1 MKIRKKNNNMAR
13 IAKLSRAL
21 LRLETIGVISLHT
34 GHQLICD
41 IKHGCLVQPSPHVAN
56 ALLDLPHKWTIYIAV
71 FMRLESGKIT
81 YKPVELYIDNQYK
94 FNDLEEVIRSEYS
107 KLINSCN
114 SLRIIGSGFIANP
127 NQISLEDKAASTLFE
142 KACARAAIEDEKTK
156 KVIDIEERNN

>member
-21 LRLETIGVISLHT
+21 LRLETIGVISLHS

-56 ALLDLPHKWTIYIAV
+56 ALLDLPHKWTIYISV

-81 YKPVELYIDNQYK
+81 YKPVELYINNLYR
-94 FNDLEEVIRSEYS
+94 FNDLEEVIRSEYDR
-107 KLINSCN
+107 LINSCN

-127 NQISLEDKAASTLFE
+127 NQIQLTEDKAAILFE
-142 KACARAAIEDEKTK
+142 KATARAA
-156 KVIDIEERNN
+156 IDIEERNN

>member
-1 MKIRKKNNNMAR
+1 MTVRKKNNNLAR

-21 LRLETIGVISLHT
+21 LRLEAIGVISLHT

-41 IKHGCLVQPSPHVAN
+41 IKHGCLVQPSPRVAN
-56 ALLDLPHKWTIYIAV
+56 ALLDLSHKWTIYIAV

-107 KLINSCN
+107 KLIDSCN

-127 NQISLEDKAASTLFE
+127 NQIQLTENKAAILFE
-142 KACARAAIEDEKTK
+142 KATVRAAIEDEKNQK
-156 KVIDIEERNN
+156 SY

>member
-1 MKIRKKNNNMAR
+1 MKIRKKNNSLAR
-13 IAKLSRAL
+13 LARLSRAL
-21 LRLETIGVISLHT
+21 LRLETIGVISLSS

-56 ALLDLPHKWTIYIAV
+56 ALLDLPHKWTIYISV

-107 KLINSCN
+107 KLIDSCN

-127 NQISLEDKAASTLFE
+127 NQIQLTENKAAILFE
-142 KACARAAIEDEKTK
+142 KATVRAAIEDEK
-156 KVIDIEERNN
+156 N